1 VALDVLRHV
10 EGGAWPAEHTGFDSG
25 ESDVESLP
33 LIVDSLQ
40 EGGCFRSRIVAV
52 PFVLMDAYHQAQANK
67 SHARLGSV
75 AVGRLSDALPVP
87 DMAGQGEAA

>member
-1 VALDVLRHV
+1 MALDVLRHV
-10 EGGAWPAEHTGFDSG
+10 EGGVWPAEHTGFDSG

-67 SHARLGSV
+67 SHARLGPV